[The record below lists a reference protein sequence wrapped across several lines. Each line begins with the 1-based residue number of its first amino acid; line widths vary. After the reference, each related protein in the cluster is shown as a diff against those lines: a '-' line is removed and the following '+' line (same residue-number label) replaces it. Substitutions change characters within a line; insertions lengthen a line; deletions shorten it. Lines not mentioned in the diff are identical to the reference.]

1 MSVLEW
7 VFVNVFGMAGMPS
20 GLELVFGFCALIG
33 SVLFLLYFALVL
45 IGGVFEGVVEGIFDI
60 DIDMGSD
67 FSFKAITFQGVV
79 SFVMMFGLVGL
90 AVLDADKSDTY
101 AIFGGTIAGVGSMFV
116 INKLFHMFYS
126 LESDG
131 TVQHSL
137 SIGAKGTVYTRIK
150 PDSPG
155 EVQVTYQRAL
165 RTENAVAEDENTELK
180 TGTMIEVV
188 DVIGTTLVVRK
199 IDRSLSTEEE

>member
-1 MSVLEW
+1 
-7 VFVNVFGMAGMPS
+7 MPT

-33 SVLFLLYFALVL
+33 SMLFLLYFALVL

-90 AVLDADKSDTY
+90 AVLDAEKSDTY
-101 AIFGGTIAGVGSMFV
+101 AIFGGTIAGMGSMLV
-116 INKLFHMFYS
+116 INKLFHMLPRS
-126 LESDG
+126 SDFA
-131 TVQHSL
+131 S
-137 SIGAKGTVYTRIK
+137 AKGTVYTRIK

-155 EVQVTYQRAL
+155 EVQVTYQQAL
-165 RTENAVAEDENTELK
+165 RTENAVAEDENTELD

-188 DVIGTTLVVRK
+188 DIIGNTLVVRK
-199 IDRSLSTEEE
+199 IDRSSTNEEE

>member
-1 MSVLEW
+1 MSMLEW
-7 VFVNVFGMAGMPS
+7 VFVNVFGMAGMPT

-45 IGGVFEGVVEGIFDI
+45 IGGVFEGVVEGVFDI
-60 DIDMGSD
+60 DVDMGSD

-90 AVLDADKSDTY
+90 AVLDSDKSDTY
-101 AIFGGTIAGVGSMFV
+101 AIFGGTIAGIGSMLV

-131 TVQHSL
+131 TVQHNL
-137 SIGAKGTVYTRIK
+137 SIGAKGKVIARIR
-150 PDSPG
+150 PDQPG
-155 EVQVTYQRAL
+155 EVQVSYQQAL
-165 RTENAVAEDENTELK
+165 RTESAVAEDENAEFK
-180 TGTMIEVV
+180 TGTLIEVV

-199 IDRSLSTEEE
+199 VSRTSKKEEE

>member
-79 SFVMMFGLVGL
+79 S
-90 AVLDADKSDTY
+90 
-101 AIFGGTIAGVGSMFV
+101 
-116 INKLFHMFYS
+116 
-126 LESDG
+126 
-131 TVQHSL
+131 L
-137 SIGAKGTVYTRIK
+137 S
-150 PDSPG
+150 
-155 EVQVTYQRAL
+155 
-165 RTENAVAEDENTELK
+165 
-180 TGTMIEVV
+180 
-188 DVIGTTLVVRK
+188 
-199 IDRSLSTEEE
+199 

>member
-60 DIDMGSD
+60 DVDMGSD

-101 AIFGGTIAGVGSMFV
+101 AIFGGTIAGVSSMFV

-131 TVQHSL
+131 TVQHSR
-137 SIGAKGTVYTRIK
+137 SIGAKGTVYSRIK

-155 EVQVTYQRAL
+155 EVQVSYQQAL
-165 RTENAVAEDENTELK
+165 RTENAVAEDENTELS

-199 IDRSLSTEEE
+199 IDRSSSTEEE

>member
-1 MSVLEW
+1 MSILEW
-7 VFVNVFGMAGMPS
+7 FFVNVFGMSGMPT
-20 GLELVFGFCALIG
+20 GLELVFGFCALVG
-33 SVLFLLYFALVL
+33 SLLFLLYFALVL
-45 IGGVFEGVVEGIFDI
+45 IGGVFEGVVEGVFDI
-60 DIDMGSD
+60 EVDMGSD

-90 AVLDADKSDTY
+90 AALDAEQSDTY
-101 AIFGGTIAGVGSMFV
+101 AIFGGTIAGIGSMLV

-137 SIGAKGTVYTRIK
+137 SIGAKGTVYTRIR

-155 EVQVTYQRAL
+155 QVQVSYQQAL
-165 RTENAVAEDENTELK
+165 RTENAVAENENTELK
-180 TGTMIEVV
+180 SGTMIEVV

-199 IDRSLSTEEE
+199 IDRSTTNEEE

>member
-1 MSVLEW
+1 MSILEW
-7 VFVNVFGMAGMPS
+7 VFVNIFGMAGMPS
-20 GLELVFGFCALIG
+20 GLELVFGFSALIG

-60 DIDMGSD
+60 DVDMGSD
-67 FSFKAITFQGVV
+67 FTFKAITFQGVV

-101 AIFGGTIAGVGSMFV
+101 AIFGGTIAGVGSMLA

-131 TVQHSL
+131 TVQHHL

-150 PDSPG
+150 PDTPG
-155 EVQVTYQRAL
+155 QVQVSYQQAL
-165 RTENAVAEDENTELK
+165 RTESAVAEDESIELK

-199 IDRSLSTEEE
+199 ISRSSSNEEE

>member
-1 MSVLEW
+1 
-7 VFVNVFGMAGMPS
+7 
-20 GLELVFGFCALIG
+20 
-33 SVLFLLYFALVL
+33 
-45 IGGVFEGVVEGIFDI
+45 
-60 DIDMGSD
+60 
-67 FSFKAITFQGVV
+67 
-79 SFVMMFGLVGL
+79 MMFGLVGL

-101 AIFGGTIAGVGSMFV
+101 AIFGGTIAGVSSMFV

-150 PDSPG
+150 PNSPG
-155 EVQVTYQRAL
+155 EVQVSYQQAL
-165 RTENAVAEDENTELK
+165 RTENAVAEDENTELS

-199 IDRSLSTEEE
+199 IDRSSSTEEE